1 MFKLIFR
8 QSEFDCLGCILTQIN
23 ILNTT
28 FYMLL
33 HSSGCVVYVISRGK
47 KCIVGVM
54 ISVLALSA
62 VGLGLEPWSAQ
73 TKDYQ
78 IGICCFSAK
87 HTALR
92 RKNKDWLAWN
102 QDNVSKWGA
111 MSIRG
116 LLFQWPSTIKIQLS
130 VLVQYN
136 ADLIIISLKINLFSP
151 WYSWKIAELAL
162 NNNHTLSLLL

>member
-33 HSSGCVVYVISRGK
+33 HNSGCVVYVISREK

-62 VGLGLEPWSAQ
+62 VGRGLEP
-73 TKDYQ
+73 
-78 IGICCFSAK
+78 
-87 HTALR
+87 
-92 RKNKDWLAWN
+92 
-102 QDNVSKWGA
+102 
-111 MSIRG
+111 
-116 LLFQWPSTIKIQLS
+116 
-130 VLVQYN
+130 
-136 ADLIIISLKINLFSP
+136 
-151 WYSWKIAELAL
+151 
-162 NNNHTLSLLL
+162 